1 MLLNLKKKNTSQNK
15 DDKIIAAI
23 DIGTNKIVCLIA
35 KIEHSG
41 EIKIIGIGHQASK
54 GVRGGNVID
63 VTLAERAIG
72 QAIHSAEQSARTHL
86 RGHTIEQM
94 IVSVSAKDCRAFPSS
109 SELALKGH
117 VVSEYHLGKLH
128 NNCLNHHIPDTMEVI
143 HKISF
148 GYHIDGN
155 DNVKNPLGMNA
166 ETIKTKALELAV
178 PSMPLINLAN
188 AVENNHVDIQ
198 FFCLNAYA
206 SSLGALVEEESDMNA
221 VLIDIG
227 AGTSDI
233 AIFSEGRLVHTASI
247 PVGGNH
253 ITSDISKV
261 LATPVAHAERIKTL
275 YGSATLSPAHD
286 NEIIDIPLIGEDD
299 IANHTQI
306 ERSMLLGI
314 IRPRLEEIFE
324 LIRAEIED
332 SGLSDLCGRRAILT
346 GGTANLPGITEFAAF
361 MLDKQ
366 VRVGKPNLSPKV
378 QNPIF
383 SNVVGLLQYGL
394 NHVDETPAVTSPYSS
409 WSIFEQIKQWLK
421 DNW

>member
-1 MLLNLKKKNTSQNK
+1 MLLKLKKNSPAQNK
-15 DDKIIAAI
+15 NEKIVAAL

-35 KIEHSG
+35 KVDPNDGISL
-41 EIKIIGIGHQASK
+41 IGMGHQASK

-63 VTLAERAIG
+63 VDLAQRAIG
-72 QAIHSAEQSARTHL
+72 QAIHSAEQSARSHL
-86 RGHTIEQM
+86 RGTPLDQV
-94 IVSVSAKDCRAFPSS
+94 IVSVSSKDCRSYPSK
-109 SELALKGH
+109 SELSLKGH
-117 VVSEYHLGKLH
+117 MVSDYHINKLH
-128 NNCLNHHIPDTMEVI
+128 NNCLNHDIPDTMEVI

-148 GYHIDGN
+148 GYTIDGN
-155 DNVKNPLGMNA
+155 DNIKNPLSMNA
-166 ETIKTKALELAV
+166 EKIQTKALELAV

-188 AVENNHVDIQ
+188 AIENNHVDIQ

-206 SSLGALVEEESDMNA
+206 SSLGALAEEESDMNA

-247 PVGGNH
+247 AVGGNH

-261 LATPVAHAERIKTL
+261 LSTPVAHAERIKTL
-275 YGSATLSPAHD
+275 YGSATLSPIHD

-306 ERSMLLGI
+306 ERSVLLGI
-314 IRPRLEEIFE
+314 IKPRLEEIFE
-324 LIRAEIED
+324 LIRADIED
-332 SGLSDLCGRRAILT
+332 SGLADLCGRRAIIT
-346 GGTANLPGITEFAAF
+346 GGPANIPGIAEFASF

-366 VRVGKPNLSPKV
+366 VRVGKPNLSPKTHD
-378 QNPIF
+378 PIF
-383 SNVVGLLQYGL
+383 SNVVGLLKYGL
-394 NHVDETPAVTSPYSS
+394 NHFDETPAVTSPYST
-409 WSIFEQIKQWLK
+409 WSIFEQLKQWVK